1 MTLHLVSN
9 KPSVIGV
16 LDLQGGVHEHLDHLE
31 RLGVSARRVKQAS
44 DFNDLAGL
52 IIPGGESSCISR
64 LLNIFEIKEV

>member
-31 RLGVSARRVKQAS
+31 RLGIS
-44 DFNDLAGL
+44 L
-52 IIPGGESSCISR
+52 IR
-64 LLNIFEIKEV
+64 K